1 MIISLVC
8 RKHGST
14 RQTKATLFC
23 STFAGCQT
31 SIAQKSQETQCTLLK
46 EFFTTSTPVQ
56 SDEELSDNEEE
67 MEQDDPSYVPD
78 PKEIDADDDDTGFDD
93 FDDCLYE

>member
-1 MIISLVC
+1 LYIINTGHPLRRKTILC
-8 RKHGST
+8 RNI
-14 RQTKATLFC
+14 
-23 STFAGCQT
+23 FAGCQT

-67 MEQDDPSYVPD
+67 MEQDDDPSYVPD
-78 PKEIDADDDDTGFDD
+78 PKDIDADDDDDDTGSDD

>member
-1 MIISLVC
+1 MIISPVYHPL
-8 RKHGST
+8 RGKT
-14 RQTKATLFC
+14 TLCKNIF
-23 STFAGCQT
+23 TGCQT

-56 SDEELSDNEEE
+56 SDQELSDNEDE
-67 MEQDDPSYVPD
+67 MEQDNDPSYVPD
-78 PKEIDADDDDTGFDD
+78 PEEMLADADDYDTGFDD

>member
-1 MIISLVC
+1 MIISPVYHPL
-8 RKHGST
+8 RGKT
-14 RQTKATLFC
+14 TLC
-23 STFAGCQT
+23 KISLQVVKR

-56 SDEELSDNEEE
+56 SDELSDNEDE
-67 MEQDDPSYVPD
+67 MEQDDDPSYVPD
-78 PKEIDADDDDTGFDD
+78 PEEMLADANDNDTGFDD

>member
-1 MIISLVC
+1 M
-8 RKHGST
+8 
-14 RQTKATLFC
+14 KATLFC
-23 STFAGCQT
+23 NTFAGCQT

-67 MEQDDPSYVPD
+67 MEQNDPSYVPD
-78 PKEIDADDDDTGFDD
+78 PKEIDADDDDIAFDD

>member
-1 MIISLVC
+1 MYVINTGHPDT
-8 RKHGST
+8 RKT
-14 RQTKATLFC
+14 TLFC
-23 STFAGCQT
+23 NTFAGCQT

-67 MEQDDPSYVPD
+67 MEQDDDPTYVPD
-78 PKEIDADDDDTGFDD
+78 PKEIEADDGDDIGLDD

>member
-1 MIISLVC
+1 MIISPVYHPLRGKNNSVQNIF
-8 RKHGST
+8 T
-14 RQTKATLFC
+14 
-23 STFAGCQT
+23 GCQT

-56 SDEELSDNEEE
+56 SDELSDNEDE
-67 MEQDDPSYVPD
+67 MEQDDDPSYVPD
-78 PKEIDADDDDTGFDD
+78 PEEMLADANDNDTGFDD